1 MVDYLKLALILLW
14 DRHRKC
20 PDDVSTFASH
30 DEIIVEYAEKDVE
43 KAEALLNKAM
53 IDRMEEVVNELKA
66 DGPPV
71 PTEMEVEVAGP
82 WIGEAT
88 PETGRQDNFA

>member
-1 MVDYLKLALILLW
+1 VVDYLKLALILLW

-71 PTEMEVEVAGP
+71 AGP